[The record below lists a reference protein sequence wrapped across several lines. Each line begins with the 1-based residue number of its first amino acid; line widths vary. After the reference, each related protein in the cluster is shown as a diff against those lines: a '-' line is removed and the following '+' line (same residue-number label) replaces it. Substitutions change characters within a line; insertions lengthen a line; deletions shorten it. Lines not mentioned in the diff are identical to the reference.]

1 MITRILKLT
10 VAAFLMSIG
19 IGALAAE
26 PKCTASACAQPDW
39 PEATAVAPA
48 MTMDTDVPGRQ
59 VAEAVEQHLA
69 MDESP
74 VGHAEAIHKHFDSHV
89 SGKVAADS
97 VEEHLASDETPA
109 GHEETVHAH
118 GELVASAR

>member
-39 PEATAVAPA
+39 PEMTTVAPA
-48 MTMDTDVPGRQ
+48 MTMDTDVSGAK
-59 VAEAVEQHLA
+59 VAEAVDQHLA

-74 VGHAEAIHKHFDSHV
+74 AGHAEAIHKHFDSHV
-89 SGKVAADS
+89 SGEVAADS
-97 VEEHLASDETPA
+97 VEDHLASDETPA

-118 GELVASAR
+118 GDLVASAR

>member
-39 PEATAVAPA
+39 PAMTAVAPA
-48 MTMDTDVPGRQ
+48 MTLDADVSGEK
-59 VAEAVEQHLA
+59 VAEAIEEHLA

-74 VGHAEAIHKHFDSHV
+74 SGHAEAIHKHFDSPV
-89 SGKVAADS
+89 SARAAADS
-97 VEEHLASDETPA
+97 VQEHLAWDETPA
-109 GHEETVHAH
+109 GHEEAVHAH
-118 GELVASAR
+118 GDLVASAR